1 MVLRLNSLFTIHIL
15 PENTGPHCN
24 YKIIEGEA
32 GAAPAPPPPSGDAMH
47 KRYRKMSHKCL
58 IEDDLHMSSQK
69 MSCRCLI
76 KRCLEDV
83 LDNIPMFYI

>member
-32 GAAPAPPPPSGDAMH
+32 GAAPALPPP
-47 KRYRKMSHKCL
+47 
-58 IEDDLHMSSQK
+58 QW
-69 MSCRCLI
+69 
-76 KRCLEDV
+76 
-83 LDNIPMFYI
+83 

>member
-32 GAAPAPPPPSGDAMH
+32 GAAPAPPPPGGG
-47 KRYRKMSHKCL
+47 SHKCL